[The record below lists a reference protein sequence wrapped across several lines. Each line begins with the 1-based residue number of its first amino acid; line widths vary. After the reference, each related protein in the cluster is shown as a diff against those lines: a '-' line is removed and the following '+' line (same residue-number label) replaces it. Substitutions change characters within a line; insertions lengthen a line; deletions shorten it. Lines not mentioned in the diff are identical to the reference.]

1 MSSSFPSENESSSI
15 TIWLL
20 FAALVGLGSFLRLY
34 HFSDPELWID
44 EYVTQW
50 IVQASTWHEVIQRAG
65 LNHTQSP
72 FYYVIAKLAVDILG
86 PSAFA
91 LRLPSVLFGIG
102 TLALAFPLGV
112 TLFRRRHAAI
122 LAVAAFAV
130 NHKLIWFTQEAR
142 SYSVALFFSM
152 LSFLS
157 YVKLLEADRWAWRV
171 AYILSTTAAYYAHP
185 LFALIVLVH
194 IVHLFC
200 TRGWEAVG
208 SRPWLLSFFGVAVL
222 CLPTVLRMLTL
233 YGSRQGLDWIL
244 NLSWTTPIE
253 ILSPFTEPLQIAV
266 IVVLLLIVGI
276 RTGTDPPLI
285 ERSRRYLIV
294 LWFLLP
300 VAILGLIPP
309 LLGISLLTERY
320 VLCVLPG
327 GIFFLA
333 WLMSLGSTVSWR
345 RWLPLTA
352 YLAFVFASALVPL
365 VEKYGVF
372 AERPY
377 QGWNQATAYLKAF
390 AKPEDLVLYRSG
402 LVEADRLPFSPE
414 DSSMVAFL
422 EAPLNANLP
431 AEHGLAVMGLPYRVN
446 SGTREYMGSV
456 LGQAVQH
463 QRVWLIGVGPPL
475 IQVAQALASVGFRPT
490 EQQEFGRE
498 SYYGRVMLL
507 SLEREGGATGYAP

>member
-1 MSSSFPSENESSSI
+1 MSSSLPSENESSSI
-15 TIWLL
+15 TIWLI
-20 FAALVGLGSFLRLY
+20 FAALFGLGSFLRLY
-34 HFSDPELWID
+34 HFPDPELWVD

-50 IVQASTWHEVIQRAG
+50 IVRGTWHEMFQRAG

-72 FYYVIAKLAVDILG
+72 FYYVIVKLAVDVLG
-86 PSAFA
+86 PTPFA

-102 TLALAFPLGV
+102 SLALAYPLGV
-112 TLFRRRHAAI
+112 ALFRRRHAAL

-142 SYSVALFFSM
+142 SYSVAIFFSM

-157 YVKLLEADRWAWRV
+157 YVTLLESDRWPWRV
-171 AYILSTTAAYYAHP
+171 GYILVTAAAYYAHP
-185 LFALIVLVH
+185 LFALIVLIH
-194 IVHLFC
+194 IAHLVW
-200 TRGWEAVG
+200 TRGWASVL
-208 SRPWLLSFFGVAVL
+208 SKAWLLTFLTIAML
-222 CLPTVLRMLTL
+222 CLPTLPRMLTL

-244 NLSWTTPIE
+244 NISWRTPIE

-266 IVVLLLIVGI
+266 IVLLLLMVGIQTGTEPVLL
-276 RTGTDPPLI
+276 D
-285 ERSRRYLIV
+285 RSRRYLIF

-300 VAILGLIPP
+300 IAVLGLIPP
-309 LLGISLLTERY
+309 LLGTSLLTERY
-320 VLCVLPG
+320 VLCALPG

-345 RWLPLTA
+345 RWLPLAA

-377 QGWNQATAYLKAF
+377 QGWNQAADYLKAF
-390 AKPEDLVLYRSG
+390 AKREDLVLYRSG
-402 LVEADRLPFSPE
+402 LVEADRLPFPPE
-414 DSSMVAFL
+414 DSLMEAYL
-422 EAPLNANLP
+422 GAPLTANLP
-431 AEHGLAVMGLPYRVN
+431 AEHGLTVMGLPYRVN
-446 SGTREYMGSV
+446 RATREYMGSV
-456 LGQAVQH
+456 LSGAVQH

-490 EQQEFGRE
+490 EQLEFGRE
-498 SYYGRVMLL
+498 SYYERVMLL
-507 SLEREGGATGYAP
+507 SLEREGGDTGHAP